1 MKKTIIIGLAFLFF
15 SNVLGQKKEL
25 KNIEKLIKTE
35 NFELAFTEL
44 GKVKD
49 LISSSD
55 NKIKSK
61 YHYLRGLLFF
71 NDTLTDRFESLKS
84 AVFELNKVKEYG
96 QTDSFNKS
104 KTLLQNI
111 FNDFIEKYNKYYQ
124 LKDYAN

>member
-71 NDTLTDRFESLKS
+71 NDTLTVRFESLSKS
-84 AVFELNKVKEYG
+84 HFRQALQETVQIQVVNAPKGIHWPFLSLRDALKAKFLV
-96 QTDSFNKS
+96 
-104 KTLLQNI
+104 LLSS
-111 FNDFIEKYNKYYQ
+111 
-124 LKDYAN
+124 LL